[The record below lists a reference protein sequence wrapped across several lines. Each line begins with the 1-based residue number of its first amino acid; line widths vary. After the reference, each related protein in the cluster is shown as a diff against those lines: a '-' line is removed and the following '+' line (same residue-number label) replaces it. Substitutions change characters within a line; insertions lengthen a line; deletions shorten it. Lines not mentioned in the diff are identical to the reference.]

1 MGEVFA
7 ARDSRLGR
15 DVAIKILPPALS
27 GDADR
32 VRRFEQEAR
41 AAGSMNHPN
50 LVTMHDIGVHDGST
64 YVVMELLEGE
74 TLREKLGGAFAGEG
88 APIPL
93 RKVVDYSVQIANGLA
108 AAHDKGIIHRDLKPE
123 NLFVTR
129 DGRVKILDFG
139 LAKLTS
145 AREGVDL
152 TGAPTEEQGT
162 APGTVMGT
170 AGYMS
175 PEQIRGGTLDHRTDI
190 FSLGAVVYEMLSGR
204 RAFRRN
210 TSVET
215 MNAILKDDP
224 PELLSARPDV
234 APGVERI
241 VLRCLEK
248 APEER
253 FHSAHDVAFAL
264 QAVSTTS
271 AERVAE
277 RPWFREA
284 RRRLAIL
291 VLSALA
297 LGAIAGWIAGS
308 RGRITAAAGIEST
321 AGNARRFVQITL
333 ESRESAPALDPDGKT
348 VAFVSDAAG
357 RRDIYVQRVDGRN
370 AINLTADSKADDTA
384 PAFSPDGRHIAFR
397 SERNG
402 GGIFVMGA
410 TGESVR
416 RLTDFGF
423 NPAWSPDGTQI
434 AVGTDQVRATPSSR
448 DERSELWIIDVAS
461 GSKRRLLEQDAVQP
475 AWSPGGA
482 RIAYWATVGHSGQR
496 DLFTVDPFADDPVQS
511 VTRVTEDAAVDWNPL
526 WSADGKWL
534 YFGSDRGGSMNLWR
548 VAIDEASGERRG
560 EPEPITVPALSAGEF
575 TIARNSGAIAYA
587 AKSRLVTVYRF
598 PFDPETMR
606 AGRPTEML
614 RGTLTPLGGLVSPSP
629 DGKQWVFSSFEGHQE
644 DLYLIR
650 DDGTGLRQ
658 LTSDPHLDR
667 APSFSADG
675 DLIYF
680 YSERT
685 GRYQI
690 WSIRPDG
697 SGLRQVTSFAE
708 QPVVY
713 PRPFPGRDAIYGYD
727 GDGSVVLPLKADG
740 TADRIERLP
749 PVDDEGSVG
758 RQPRISADGTAMVVY
773 VGNVGASVA
782 MRGTWAY
789 SFTTNE
795 YSRLGPTWAPQW
807 VGSSNRLVLAIA
819 APTELIA
826 YDLAAGTSRRIAV
839 PVRAIH
845 GFNLSPDGR
854 VLVVVE
860 QMDTS
865 VVWLVE

>member
-264 QAVSTTS
+264 QAVSTSS
-271 AERVAE
+271 AERVAG
-277 RPWFREA
+277 RPGSWGGN
-284 RRRLAIL
+284 RRLATLAIGLLLLTGL
-291 VLSALA
+291 V
-297 LGAIAGWIAGS
+297 GWAGWTAGS
-308 RGRITAAAGIEST
+308 RRESPGTASAAGMD
-321 AGNARRFVQITL
+321 GRRFVQITL
-333 ESRESAPALDPDGKT
+333 ESRESSPALDPDGKT
-348 VAFVSDAAG
+348 FAFVSNAAG
-357 RRDIYVQRVDGRN
+357 KLDIYVQRVDGRN
-370 AINLTADSKADDTA
+370 AINLTADSRVDDTS
-384 PAFSPDGRHIAFR
+384 PAFSPDGRLIAFR
-397 SERNG
+397 SERDG
-402 GGIFVMGA
+402 GGIFIMGA

-416 RLTDFGF
+416 RVGDFGF
-423 NPAWSPDGTQI
+423 NPAWSPDGTRI
-434 AVGTDQVRATPSSR
+434 AVATEPVHSTPSSR
-448 DERSELWIIDVAS
+448 PARSELWIIDVAT
-461 GSKRRLLEQDAVQP
+461 GSKRRLLEGDAVQP
-475 AWSPGGA
+475 AWSPGGG
-482 RIAYWATVGHSGQR
+482 RIAYWGLVGDSGQR
-496 DLFTVDPFADDPVQS
+496 DLFTVDPDANDPVRS
-511 VTRVTEDAAVDWNPL
+511 LTRVTEDAALDWNPL

-548 VAIDEASGERRG
+548 IAIDEATGERRG
-560 EPEPITVPALSAGEF
+560 EPEPVIVPALSAGEF
-575 TIARNSGAIAYA
+575 TIARNSGAMAYA
-587 AKSRLVTVYRF
+587 AYSRLVTVYRF
-598 PFDPETMR
+598 PFDPETMS

-614 RGTLTPLGGLVSPSP
+614 RGTLTPFGGHLSPSP
-629 DGKQWVFSSFEGHQE
+629 DGKRWVFASFEGHQE

-658 LTSDPHLDR
+658 LTNDVELDR
-667 APSFSADG
+667 GPSFSADG
-675 DLIYF
+675 ELIYF
-680 YSERT
+680 YANRT

-690 WSIRPDG
+690 WSVRPDG
-697 SGLRQVTSFAE
+697 SGLRELTSLTERPVFYP
-708 QPVVY
+708 QPY
-713 PRPFPGRDAIYGYD
+713 PGRDALYGYD
-727 GDGSVVLPLKADG
+727 QDGPVVLPLNADG
-740 TADRIERLP
+740 TIDRIERLP
-749 PVDDEGSVG
+749 PIGEEKAAG
-758 RQPRISADGTAMVVY
+758 RLPHISADGTAMVVH
-773 VGNVGASVA
+773 VREPVD
-782 MRGTWAY
+782 MRGIWAY
-789 SFTTNE
+789 SFATNE
-795 YSRLGPTWAPQW
+795 YSRVGDGTFAPHW
-807 VGSSNRLVLAIA
+807 VGPSNRLVLTAT
-819 APTELIA
+819 PTTLTA
-826 YDLAAGTSRRIAV
+826 HDLATGTSREV
-839 PVRAIH
+839 VLPVRAIS
-845 GFNLSPDGR
+845 GFSFSPDGR

-860 QMDTS
+860 QMDSS
-865 VVWLVE
+865 VVWLVK